1 MECAEPRAGTELVAC
16 VWQALRNLIVYGAI
30 VTFIVHGVCM
40 AQSGQPV
47 PPQTVDE
54 DFAPQETSSPS
65 PDDSEA
71 GAMNLATGDPL
82 RVVLSPFHWGHLSL
96 ISVSVYQGYDS
107 NPNLQAVAQGARLQA
122 FSALAVY
129 SRKFGRSRFDAQYHP
144 FILASTTRTLKDLG
158 AASSDFIT
166 DHPLSQNWSW
176 RAADHLRYS
185 PSQQASVEGRGFVF
199 NTGGGLTIGNA
210 FLSSGRNF
218 LENVVALALRDR
230 FTQGSFLDFHVD
242 QRFARLSGP
251 LGQSTTD
258 LGSEEEFRTGGGLT
272 WSDSLSMRDTIDAK
286 YDYSVQT
293 VRGTDSGGVRSHNLG
308 IGWNHHLT
316 PSLSFSTEIGPIW
329 STVAQSRQG
338 STTRLH
344 GTIQLLKTFREGGV
358 AVSFSRSDNF
368 SGVISNS
375 LNNRYDF
382 SFERRLGVRWSLL
395 TSASYIQQERLGL
408 HATTGALAATGV
420 GYALNRN
427 WTVFVQ
433 GRYLDVIPASAPE
446 KIATIGVTW
455 SWESD
460 KP

>member
-1 MECAEPRAGTELVAC
+1 MKYREPSAGTELVAC
-16 VWQALRNLIVYGAI
+16 VWQAMRNLMVCGAI
-30 VTFIVHGVCM
+30 VTFIVRGVCM
-40 AQSGQPV
+40 AQSDQPLA
-47 PPQTVDE
+47 PQTVDE

-65 PDDSEA
+65 SDDSQD
-71 GAMNLATGDPL
+71 GVMNLQTGDPL

-96 ISVSVYQGYDS
+96 ISASVYQGYDS

-166 DHPLSQNWSW
+166 DHPLSQSWSW

-185 PSQQASVEGRGFVF
+185 PSQQATVEGRGFVF
-199 NTGGGLTIGNA
+199 DTGGGLTIGNA

-230 FTQGSFLDFHVD
+230 FRQGSFLDFHVD

-251 LGQSTTD
+251 LGQSTTV
-258 LGSEEEFRTGGGLT
+258 LGSQEEFRTGGGLT

-293 VRGTDSGGVRSHNLG
+293 VRGTDAGGVTSHNLG

-316 PSLSFSTEIGPIW
+316 PTLSFSTEIGPIW

-344 GTIQLLKTFREGGV
+344 GTLQLLKTFREGGV

-375 LNNRYDF
+375 VNNRYDF
-382 SFERRLGVRWSLL
+382 SFERRLGVRWSVLA
-395 TSASYIQQERLGL
+395 SASYIQQERLGL
-408 HATTGALAATGV
+408 HATTGALASSGV

-433 GRYLDVIPASAPE
+433 GRYLDVIPVSAPE